1 MVDDLREQGRGVS
14 AAGLQGRQA
23 VFYQAAHRKVAHVQ
37 VHLAFHR
44 ELPLRAA
51 DGHAGGGGAA
61 CACETRGVSV

>member
-1 MVDDLREQGRGVS
+1 MVDDLWRAEERVKREDTQG
-14 AAGLQGRQA
+14 

-61 CACETRGVSV
+61 CACETRGASV